1 MPRPRF
7 SEDPDR
13 RLKLGTAEVLVIVAF
28 WTSLAVIT
36 AAGRRIDPRIPGLD
50 PDFTNAFV
58 ALTIIEY
65 AVWGVL
71 TAPIIWLASR
81 YSVEGGIRIARIAV
95 LILLGLAIAASVDYG
110 LSFVRGLLFPDM
122 LTPRSLGGG
131 WSVTRFEFFDD
142 FLVYLAILGAGIAR
156 DYFLRYRIRVDETVQ
171 LQAHAARL
179 QAQLAQAEL
188 SVLRSQL
195 NPHFLFNTLHAIS
208 SLVERDP
215 RGVRKMIA
223 RLSELLRTTLEG
235 THEQEIPLEKELETL
250 RRYIEIMEV
259 RYQGRLD
266 VETRI
271 DSEVCEALVPTLI
284 LQPIVENAM
293 KHGVDE
299 SSGTARIVIEAGR
312 DGSDVLLRVTDSGPG
327 PATAAIPS
335 NGVGVKNTQAR
346 LEQLYAGAAR
356 FTLTPAPGGGAVAEV
371 RLPFH
376 TAAAG

>member
-65 AVWGVL
+65 AVWAVL

-81 YSVEGGIRIARIAV
+81 YSVEGGIRIARMAV

-131 WSVTRFEFFDD
+131 WSVTQFEFFDD

-171 LQAHAARL
+171 LQAQAARL

-271 DSEVCEALVPTLI
+271 ESQVCEALVPTLI

-299 SSGTARIVIEAGR
+299 SSGTARIVIEATR

-327 PATAAIPS
+327 PTTTAIPS

-376 TAAAG
+376 TAAGE

>member
-1 MPRPRF
+1 MI
-7 SEDPDR
+7 
-13 RLKLGTAEVLVIVAF
+13 AAF
-28 WTSLAVIT
+28 WTSLSVIT

-50 PDFTNAFV
+50 PNFTNAFV
-58 ALTIIEY
+58 ALTIVEY
-65 AVWGVL
+65 AVWAML
-71 TAPIIWLASR
+71 TAPIIWLASK
-81 YSVEGGIRIARIAV
+81 YSVEGGIRLARIAV
-95 LILLGLAIAASVDYG
+95 LIVLGLVIAASVDYI
-110 LSFVRGLLFPDM
+110 LSFIRGLLFPDIR
-122 LTPRSLGGG
+122 PSRSLGIG

-156 DYFLRYRIRVDETVQ
+156 DYFLRYRIRVEETTQ
-171 LQAHAARL
+171 LQAQAARL

-223 RLSELLRTTLEG
+223 RLSDLLRTTLEG
-235 THEQEIPLEKELETL
+235 SHEQEIPLEKELETL
-250 RRYIEIMEV
+250 HRYIEIMEV
-259 RYQGRLD
+259 RYQGRLSVD
-266 VETRI
+266 ISVDEGLAG
-271 DSEVCEALVPTLI
+271 ALVPTLI

-299 SSGTARIVIEAGR
+299 SSGDARISIEAKR
-312 DGSDVLLRVTDSGPG
+312 DGPDILLRVSDTGPG
-327 PATAAIPS
+327 REAALAPS

-346 LEQLYAGAAR
+346 LEQLYGETAR
-356 FTLTPAPGGGAVAEV
+356 FTLAKSVKGGAIAEI

-376 TAAAG
+376 TSPKQ